1 MMQIVMMLYNL
12 IEYSDNY
19 PGTTGSLWQYHK
31 GKPRNSVTD
40 SNSFKSNPSSV
51 SVALI

>member
-1 MMQIVMMLYNL
+1 MMQIVMMLCNL

-40 SNSFKSNPSSV
+40 SNSVKSNPSSV